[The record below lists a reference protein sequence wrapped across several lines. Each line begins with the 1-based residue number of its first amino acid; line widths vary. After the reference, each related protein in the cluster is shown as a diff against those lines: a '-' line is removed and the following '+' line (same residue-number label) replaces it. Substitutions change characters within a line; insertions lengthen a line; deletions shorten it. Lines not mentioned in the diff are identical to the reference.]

1 MTPNTLTENDE
12 LVRYSRRSLWT
23 GLVLILL
30 FGVPAALSIGFPDT
44 AAGTLFKELSNVL
57 PIVIVIAVAA
67 VKSSAKR
74 ARTDPSG
81 RAMQAILYD
90 ELRVASVN
98 RAYRN
103 AFMGVMVLQP
113 VLSVWLT
120 RSAIANPLA
129 LSTCVTLLF
138 GVVLLL
144 ASILYYD
151 R

>member
-30 FGVPAALSIGFPDT
+30 LGVPAALSLGFPDN
-44 AAGTLFKELSNVL
+44 AAGALFKQLSNVL

-81 RAMQAILYD
+81 PAMQAILHD

-120 RSAIANPLA
+120 RSAMANPLA
-129 LSTCVTLLF
+129 FSTCVTLLL